1 MMSPAHLS
9 ASVQA
14 RLERETGAV
23 FNSCLLNLYRN
34 GRDHMSYHSDNEA
47 LYGPQPVIG
56 KVLLA
61 IHALSTETTCGFTI
75 GLFGGMIQYCG
86 MSCLA
91 AAKRHCCF
99 RAGSVSFG
107 EARAFILRQNSNH
120 ACKLNFALG
129 HGDMLTMQVSM
140 HGL

>member
-1 MMSPAHLS
+1 MCPGHLS
-9 ASVQA
+9 ASLQA
-14 RLERETGAV
+14 RLEWETGAA

-47 LYGPQPVIG
+47 LYGQQPVIG

-61 IHALSTETTCGFTI
+61 RHALFAEVTCGFTI
-75 GLFGGMIQYCG
+75 GLFGGIIQHCG
-86 MSCLA
+86 VSCLA
-91 AAKRHCCF
+91 AAKRRRCF

-129 HGDMLTMQVSM
+129 NGDMLTMQVSF